1 MQGGWKFLT
10 STDQQDDIDYRRERP
25 KKWYVAGKS
34 AQAPIV
40 PEGSISSTA
49 LVFVI
54 AIMTFLACLTLGAV
68 MVVRETAST
77 WQLQIAREATIQVK
91 PQEGFD
97 IEAALISLQGIAAGF
112 PGIRAANIVDRE
124 ATARL
129 LEPWL
134 GADLNIDT
142 LPVPRL
148 VIITID
154 PNAPPNFGALK
165 TAIGKVVPSAKLEDH
180 RNWVDRLVS
189 MARTTVVIG
198 LGVLTLVLLATALA
212 VIFATRGAMAGNG
225 DIIEVLHFV
234 GAESHF
240 IAKEFRQ
247 RFFITGIK
255 GAVVGGLIAILVFL
269 SVGWWSHAA
278 MATPEAD
285 QANAL
290 FGSFAIGWSG
300 YFGIFAIVALVAFIT
315 AETTRFTVIKRLQGL
330 DRSNP
335 T

>member
-1 MQGGWKFLT
+1 MVGGSKFLT
-10 STDQQDDIDYRRERP
+10 DADQPDEIDYRRQRP
-25 KKWYVAGKS
+25 KKWYERRQS

-40 PEGSISSTA
+40 PEGSVSSTA

-77 WQLQIAREATIQVK
+77 WQLQIAREATIQIK
-91 PQEGFD
+91 PEEGFD
-97 IEAALISLQGIAAGF
+97 MEAALTSVQAIAAGF
-112 PGIRAANIVDRE
+112 PGVRGATTVDKE

-134 GADLNIDT
+134 GSDLDMDS

-148 VIITID
+148 VVITID
-154 PNAPPNFGALK
+154 PIAPPNFAALK
-165 TAIGKVVPSAKLEDH
+165 IAVNKVVPRATLEDH

-189 MARTTVVIG
+189 MASTTVVIG
-198 LGVLTLVLLATALA
+198 LGLLTLVLTATALA

-225 DIIEVLHFV
+225 HIIEVLHFV
-234 GAESHF
+234 GAESNF

-247 RFFITGIK
+247 RFFVTGIK
-255 GAVVGGLIAILVFL
+255 GAFVGGIIAILVFL
-269 SVGWWSHAA
+269 VVGWWSSSNI
-278 MATPEAD
+278 ATPEAD

-300 YFGIFAIVALVAFIT
+300 YLGIFVIVALVALIT
-315 AETTRFTVIKRLQGL
+315 AETTRFTVVRHLHGL
-330 DRSNP
+330 DRSNLD
-335 T
+335 